1 MTGIPLLRNFLAKQ
15 ADSKYRRA
23 GDSFV
28 GCWLIALVG
37 LHITCEL
44 LGLAL
49 AAGSIPMLSTTSRW
63 DLCPSGHYEFTWLRM
78 CQMPGN
84 QEVRSNVQEMQRR
97 VYLQYLQLE
106 SFYERAHLHN
116 TEGPLF
122 KLFIFPLSLVGEIH
136 CCCSRP
142 FTILNLFAKSL
153 PE

>member
-84 QEVRSNVQEMQRR
+84 QEVRGNVQEMQRR